1 MTKTTSRQTESTAVA
16 QRSTQAFLNGHAFNI
31 EANESILTFSR
42 RVLESTSQDAAIP
55 TLCDDTR
62 LAPFGS
68 CRICSVDVALTIDG
82 PRKVM
87 ASCHTPISE
96 GMHIFTH
103 SDRVIKLR
111 KNIMELV
118 LSDLPESAFPREN
131 VIEKI
136 EKKHPNLITEFEQVV
151 LATGIGEVRFSAGK
165 KSIAAEKVE
174 TGDGQHGCKDTSH
187 PYMRMDLSLCIDCNR
202 CVRACDEIQGEQVL
216 SVAGRGFDS
225 RIIKGQD
232 VSFKDS
238 DCVSCGACAQT
249 CPTGAISDVFREN
262 LAISIVENTTEIEKT
277 RTVCSYCGVGCNLEV
292 STQDNNILSIE
303 APLDA
308 EVNAGHT
315 CLKGRYAWRFYNH
328 PDRLTSPMVRIDG
341 ELKKVSWQ
349 VAFDYLADK
358 ISHIKNSYGADAIAG
373 ISSARCTNE
382 ENYLLQ
388 KMMRVV
394 LGTNNIDCC
403 ARVCHSPTAYGMQHS
418 FGTGAATNSIN
429 DLDHTEFIMLIGAN
443 PTAAHP
449 VTGAKIK
456 QKVMKGTPLIVI
468 DPVKTELARYAN
480 WHIQLRPGTNVA
492 VLNMMAYYIISEG
505 LVDETFVSE
514 RTEAFQSYHDAIM
527 ALDIDDLAKT
537 ANVDKDIVKQAS
549 IAYAKAKT
557 AMSFH
562 GLGVTEHSQGSRAIM
577 CIADLVM
584 LTGNVGKAGVG
595 MNPLRGQNNVQ
606 GAADM
611 GCQPHQGA
619 GYFTVNDADNIK
631 YYQQHYQK
639 HSLQYSSQSPEHP
652 VILPTEIGYK
662 IPEMFNAALAGD
674 LKALWIM
681 GEDVVQTDPNQQHV
695 VASLANLELL
705 VVQEIFLSETA
716 KMADVVLPGTS
727 FLEKNGTFTNGERRV
742 QKVNAAVPP
751 KLGCK
756 TDGDIIVE
764 MMNALGYPQAPYQA
778 ESMLREIADVVP
790 FFAGI
795 TWQNLGENGLQWPVT
810 GNGKDTKILHQGSF
824 KRGLGKFYFYEF
836 EESSEIVENGEKYP
850 FILTTSRNL
859 EHYNAGTMTRRTSN
873 EDIVSE
879 DVLLI
884 NPMDAENKNIKTND
898 KVRLFSARGEIE
910 LKALISDKVKA
921 GVLFTTFHFPELMV
935 NRVTGD
941 VTDKHTKCP
950 EYKVVSVGFEAV
962 NYD

>member
-1 MTKTTSRQTESTAVA
+1 MSQATAN
-16 QRSTQAFLNGHAFNI
+16 LNGKSYNLKPD
-31 EANESILTFSR
+31 ETILEFSR
-42 RVLESTSQDAAIP
+42 RIESEQTIP

-62 LAPFGS
+62 LEPYGS
-68 CRICSVDVALTIDG
+68 CRVCSVDVALSADG

-87 ASCHTPISE
+87 ASCHTPVSN
-96 GMHIFTH
+96 GMHVFTH
-103 SDRVIKLR
+103 SPRVEKLR
-111 KNIMELV
+111 RNIIELV
-118 LSDLPESAFPREN
+118 LSDLPEQSLPIKDNAN
-131 VIEKI
+131 
-136 EKKHPNLITEFEQVV
+136 NTEFEQVV
-151 LATGIGEVRFSAGK
+151 LDTGVSEVRFVGR
-165 KSIAAEKVE
+165 KSVDSLKA
-174 TGDGQHGCKDTSH
+174 DGNGSISDTSH
-187 PYMRMDLSLCIDCNR
+187 PYMRMDLSMCIDCNR

-216 SVAGRGFDS
+216 SVSGRGFDAH
-225 RIIKGQD
+225 IIKGQD
-232 VSFKDS
+232 VSFKES

-249 CPTGAISDVFREN
+249 CPTGAISDVFRDKLN
-262 LAISIVENTTEIEKT
+262 LIPSDNVDTV
-277 RTVCSYCGVGCNLEV
+277 RTVCSYCGVGCNLDV
-292 STQDNNILSIE
+292 SVKDNKIISIE
-303 APLDA
+303 APKDA
-308 EVNAGHT
+308 EVNSGHT

-328 PDRLTSPMVRIDG
+328 PDRLTSPMI
-341 ELKKVSWQ
+341 KKQGQLTPVSW
-349 VAFDYLADK
+349 AEAYDYLANK
-358 ISHIKNSYGADAIAG
+358 LQTIKAAHGPDAIAG

-388 KMMRVV
+388 KMLRAVI
-394 LGTNNIDCC
+394 GTNNIDCC
-403 ARVCHSPTAYGMQHS
+403 ARVCHSPTAYGMQKS
-418 FGTGAATNSIN
+418 FGTGAATNSIE
-429 DLDHTEFIMLIGAN
+429 DIKQTEFILLIGAN

-456 QKVMKGTPLIVI
+456 QKIMKGTPLIVI
-468 DPVKTELARYAN
+468 DPVKTELARYAQ

-492 VLNMMAYYIISEG
+492 VLNMMAYYIISEN
-505 LVDETFVSE
+505 VIDESFVQT
-514 RTEAFQSYHDAIM
+514 RTEDYQSYADAIL
-527 ALDIDDLAKT
+527 ALDIDELASISG
-537 ANVDKDIVKQAS
+537 VDKSLVKSAAV
-549 IAYAKAKT
+549 AYAKANK

-584 LTGNVGKAGVG
+584 LTGNIGSQGVG

-619 GYFTVNDADNIK
+619 GYFTVDDDKNSE
-631 YYQQHYQK
+631 YYQQHYGIQNGLVD
-639 HSLQYSSQSPEHP
+639 SVTPW
-652 VILPTEIGYK
+652 PTANGYK

-695 VASLANLELL
+695 VASLSNLDLL

-751 KLGCK
+751 KSGCK
-756 TDGDIIVE
+756 TDGQIVVE
-764 MMNALGYPQAPYQA
+764 MMNALGHPQPTYDADT
-778 ESMLREIADVVP
+778 MLQEIADVVP

-795 TWQNLGENGLQWPVT
+795 TWKNLGDNGLQWPVAK
-810 GNGKDTKILHQGSF
+810 GGMDTKILHQESF
-824 KRGLGKFYFYEF
+824 TRGLGKFHFYEF
-836 EESSEIVENGEKYP
+836 EESTEVLENGEAFP

-859 EHYNAGTMTRRTSN
+859 EHYNAGTMTRRTAN
-873 EDIVSE
+873 ELIVSE

-884 NPMDAENKNIKTND
+884 NPQDASSKGIKD
-898 KVRLFSARGEIE
+898 QSQVKLFSARGEIE
-910 LKALISDKVKA
+910 LKAEISDKVST

-950 EYKVVSVGFEAV
+950 EYKVVSVDVAAV
-962 NYD
+962 